1 MPADDLAAGANF
13 FRGLADSLRS
23 ADVSSWRLIARP
35 SQLLSPETWWTIQ
48 LWLAGRGW
56 GKTLALTQNAR
67 TEIEAGRAGYVAAV
81 GTTAADCRDILVEGP
96 CGFLAIA
103 PNWNRP
109 VYEPSKRR
117 LTWGNGATCTLFSA
131 DEPDRGLRGTQH
143 DLAICDELAAWRYSE
158 AFDNL
163 MFGLRLKRAGS
174 RPRCLI
180 ATTPRPTQII
190 KALLARERTAA
201 NPKGD
206 TIVTRGSTHENAA
219 NLATAFIDQVLARY
233 HGTRLERQE
242 VFGEVLLD
250 VPGALFS
257 LETLEQSRVSAAPA
271 DLERV
276 VVGVDP
282 AGSSQEGADESGI
295 VVAGKGRDGHGYVT
309 ADFSGVMAPL
319 DWARAAVRAY
329 HEHKADLIAAERNY
343 GGEMVAATIAS
354 IDPNVPVK
362 LVTSSRGKV
371 LRAEPIASLFAQRRA
386 HLVGSH
392 PALEDQM
399 CRFTSDWDRTRD
411 GSPDRIDAM
420 VFAMAELMIE
430 AQCATYFDVR
440 AILAP
445 EEVEAL

>member
-1 MPADDLAAGANF
+1 MSDFFAD
-13 FRGLADSLRS
+13 LADSLES
-23 ADVSSWRLIARP
+23 VEASDWRKTARP
-35 SQLLSPETWWTIQ
+35 SQLISTETWWTLQ

-56 GKTLALTQNAR
+56 GKTLSLTQNAR
-67 TEIEAGRAGYVAAV
+67 AEIEAGRAGYVAAL

-117 LTWGNGATCTLFSA
+117 LTWNNGATCTLFSA

-143 DLAICDELAAWRYSE
+143 DLALCDELAAWRYVE

-180 ATTPRPTQII
+180 ATTPRPTKII

-201 NPKGD
+201 NPTGD
-206 TIVTRGSTHENAA
+206 TIVIRGSTFENAQ
-219 NLATAFIDQVLARY
+219 NLADSFIDQVLGRY
-233 HGTRLERQE
+233 RGTRLERQE
-242 VFGEVLLD
+242 VYGEVLLD
-250 VPGALFS
+250 VPGALFY
-257 LETLEQSRVSAAPA
+257 LENLEATRVQSAPQ

-282 AGSSQEGADESGI
+282 AGSSEAGADETGI
-295 VVAGKGRDGHGYVT
+295 VVAARARDGHGYVL
-309 ADFSGVMAPL
+309 ADLSGVMTPH
-319 DWARAAVRAY
+319 DWAQAAVNAY
-329 HEHKADLIAAERNY
+329 HEQRADLIAAERNY
-343 GGEMVAATIAS
+343 GGEMVAANIAS
-354 IDPNVPVK
+354 VDPNVPVK
-362 LVTSSRGKV
+362 LVQSARGKV
-371 LRAEPIASLFAQRRA
+371 LRAEPVASLFAQRRA

-392 PALEDQM
+392 PTLEDQL
-399 CRFTSDWDRTRD
+399 CRFTSDWDRSRD

-430 AQCATYFDVR
+430 PQAPGYFDIR
-440 AILAP
+440 ALVAP
-445 EEVEAL
+445 EEIT